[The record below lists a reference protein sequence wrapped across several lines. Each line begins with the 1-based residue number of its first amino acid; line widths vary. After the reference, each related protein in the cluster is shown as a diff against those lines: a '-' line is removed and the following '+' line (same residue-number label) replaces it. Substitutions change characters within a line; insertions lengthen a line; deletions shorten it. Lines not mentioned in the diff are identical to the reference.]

1 MLTEEQ
7 RQEYKKIAQQEKED
21 YTSFSKDKFII
32 SDDMNSDGFET
43 MMTKRIIVKDYYLPL
58 YMNILTKEQQLE
70 FAKKI
75 LDFFD
80 QVDSFS
86 KDPQK

>member
-1 MLTEEQ
+1 
-7 RQEYKKIAQQEKED
+7 
-21 YTSFSKDKFII
+21 
-32 SDDMNSDGFET
+32 